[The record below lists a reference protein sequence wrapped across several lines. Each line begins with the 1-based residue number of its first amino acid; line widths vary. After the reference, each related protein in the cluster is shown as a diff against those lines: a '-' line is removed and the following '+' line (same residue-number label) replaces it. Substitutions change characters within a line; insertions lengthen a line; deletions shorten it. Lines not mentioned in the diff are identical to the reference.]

1 MLNQFRLLIFFDN
14 FFQEDLVFF
23 LEYDLSSILVSSVQ
37 WVFVEV
43 SIVCK
48 PQCSGDVSLGGKM
61 VLLS

>member
-1 MLNQFRLLIFFDN
+1 M
-14 FFQEDLVFF
+14 FF